1 VAAYNSFRSF
11 NSLTPWE
18 FAVIDPV
25 ATNDPFQLNR
35 FLEAQADDYDQALA
49 ELKGGR
55 KQTHWMWYVFP
66 QIEGLG
72 SSPMAQ
78 RYAIQ
83 NLAEAKAYFAHPEL
97 GPRLLACAEA
107 VLGIEGKS
115 AHDILGSPDDLK
127 LCSSATLFAA
137 VSLPG
142 SVFER
147 LLVKYFGG
155 IADERTLQQLK
166 TQR

>member
-1 VAAYNSFRSF
+1 MLGLATVDSSF
-11 NSLTPWE
+11 TTWE
-18 FAVIDPV
+18 IEMTDPM

-35 FLEAQADDYDQALA
+35 FLEAQADDFDQALA

-55 KQTHWMWYVFP
+55 KRTHWMWYVFP

-72 SSPMAQ
+72 SSPMAR

-83 NLAEAKAYFAHPEL
+83 SFAEAKAYLAHPEL

-107 VLGIEGKS
+107 VMGIDGKS
-115 AHDILGSPDDLK
+115 ANDILGSPDDLK

-137 VSLPG
+137 VSQSG
-142 SVFER
+142 SVFGR
-147 LLVKYFGG
+147 LLDKYFGG
-155 IADERTLQQLK
+155 IEDEQTLRRLE
-166 TQR
+166 RRL